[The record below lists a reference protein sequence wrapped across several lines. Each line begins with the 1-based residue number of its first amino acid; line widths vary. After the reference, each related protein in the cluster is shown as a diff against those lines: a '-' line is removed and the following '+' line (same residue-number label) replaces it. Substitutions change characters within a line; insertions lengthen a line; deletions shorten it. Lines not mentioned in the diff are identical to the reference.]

1 MFRTIVGAAV
11 ATAALVLV
19 PAPAA
24 HAEETDPQLCY
35 GVWTTAPF
43 DSGAGP
49 VCVPWPAG
57 TGCGTLEQGLGP
69 VVVVAL
75 VCLPKPFGEIP

>member
-1 MFRTIVGAAV
+1 MIRTILGGVL
-11 ATAALVLV
+11 ATAALLALT
-19 PAPAA
+19 PAPA
-24 HAEETDPQLCY
+24 HAEETDAQLCY

-57 TGCGTLEQGLGP
+57 AGCAFTDAELVIA
-69 VVVVAL
+69 VVVVQS
-75 VCLPKPFGEIP
+75 CLPKPFGELP